1 MRERKKE
8 GEEAEI
14 GTTFTSGSLRK
25 IKMHVRD
32 DEDRL
37 KEKYI
42 PRRKN
47 ERER

>member
-14 GTTFTSGSLRK
+14 GTTFTSGSLR
-25 IKMHVRD
+25 MHVRD

-42 PRRKN
+42 TRRKN